1 MEVMNLLLDTVNAG
15 IESVKIFNLS
25 LIDFY
30 DFGKLIFRLA
40 FNSLVLF
47 LIINLIYQKSSG
59 RKEFTFT
66 YYALGTA
73 IFLLCYL
80 LEGVKIE
87 LGFALGLFAVF
98 GILKYR
104 TDAIPIREMTYLFV
118 IIGIAVVNALVNKKV
133 SLAELVVTNG
143 AIICVVYFLEKY
155 LIKSESSLDI
165 IYEKIENIRLDRRD
179 ELKADLETR
188 TGLKIKNFSFMRVDF
203 LKDTAMIRIYFD
215 KKENK
220 SDNAIYEQGRI
231 K

>member
-1 MEVMNLLLDTVNAG
+1 M
-15 IESVKIFNLS
+15 
-25 LIDFY
+25 
-30 DFGKLIFRLA
+30 
-40 FNSLVLF
+40 
-47 LIINLIYQKSSG
+47 
-59 RKEFTFT
+59 
-66 YYALGTA
+66 
-73 IFLLCYL
+73 
-80 LEGVKIE
+80 
-87 LGFALGLFAVF
+87 F

-188 TGLKIKNFSFMRVDF
+188 TGLKIKNFSFMRVD
-203 LKDTAMIRIYFD
+203 TAMIRIYFD